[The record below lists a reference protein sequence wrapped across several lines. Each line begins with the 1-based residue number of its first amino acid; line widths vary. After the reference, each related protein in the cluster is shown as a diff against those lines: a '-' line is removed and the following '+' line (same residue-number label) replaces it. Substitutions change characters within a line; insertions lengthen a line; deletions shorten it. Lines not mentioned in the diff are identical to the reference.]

1 MPKSTRRRPVLLGI
15 SIFSICLALALAAV
29 SPVPDLQVYRL
40 GAQALLDGVPLYDP
54 IPPALAD
61 LGLPFT
67 YPPFAALL
75 FAPLAV
81 LPLRVGSVL
90 LTGLGLA
97 ALLGTLVLTSRRG
110 HAAEVWSRR
119 GKAAVPAALGA
130 TAFGVILLDPAR
142 TTVMAGQINLI
153 LLGLVAAD
161 CLSRRP
167 RWPRGLLIGIAAS
180 VKLTPAVFI
189 VYLLARRQWRAA
201 ATATGTFLAIGAAG
215 FAFAPADSARYWLHT
230 LADTDRIGPNAW
242 PINQSLHGVLA
253 RFGLEGATLAV
264 LWLAAAAAVVALAY
278 LLASRLRDDT
288 GALLVVAAAGLLAS
302 PVSWTHH
309 WVWIAVAAPVLWRL
323 ARRSRRPVF
332 TAGVVGLIVVFVVGM
347 PYQLT
352 MLSDP
357 GTGWSPLTHLW
368 GDSYAIA
375 ALVVLAL
382 VTVHVFRRPAVA
394 STTVAGERAVR
405 PPVSVVGQTRQRPEG
420 RSVEHAAGAASVEQ
434 PGMKEAEVKEAVP
447 R

>member
-1 MPKSTRRRPVLLGI
+1 MPKSTRRRPLLLGI
-15 SIFSICLALALAAV
+15 SIFSMCLALALAAL

-40 GAQALLDGVPLYDP
+40 GAQALLDGVPLYHP
-54 IPPALAD
+54 SPPALVEF
-61 LGLPFT
+61 GLPFT

-90 LTGLGLA
+90 LTVLGLA
-97 ALLGTLVLTSRRG
+97 AWLGTLVLTSRRG
-110 HAAEVWSRR
+110 TAAEVWSRR
-119 GKAAVPAALGA
+119 GRAAVPYALGG

-153 LLGLVAAD
+153 LLGLVAFD
-161 CLSRRP
+161 CLARRP
-167 RWPRGLLIGIAAS
+167 RWPRGVLIGLAAAI
-180 VKLTPAVFI
+180 KLTPAVFI
-189 VYLLARRQWRAA
+189 VYLLARRQWTAA

-215 FAFAPADSARYWLHT
+215 FAFAPGDSARYWFHT
-230 LADTDRIGPNAW
+230 LVDTDRIGPNVL
-242 PINQSLHGVLA
+242 PIKQSLHGVFA
-253 RFGLEGATLAV
+253 RFGLGGTALTV
-264 LWLAAAAAVVALAY
+264 VWLVAALAVVALAY
-278 LLASRLRDDT
+278 LVASRLRDDT

-309 WVWIAVAAPVLWRL
+309 WVWIAVAAPVLWRR
-323 ARRSRRPVF
+323 ARRIRRPAL
-332 TAGVVGLIVVFVVGM
+332 TAGVVVLIAVFVVGM

-375 ALVVLAL
+375 ALVVLGL
-382 VTVHVFRRPAVA
+382 VAVRVLRRPAV
-394 STTVAGERAVR
+394 TAGPPAAVEPPVRAVEEV
-405 PPVSVVGQTRQRPEG
+405 VSR
-420 RSVEHAAGAASVEQ
+420 
-434 PGMKEAEVKEAVP
+434 
-447 R
+447 

>member
-1 MPKSTRRRPVLLGI
+1 MPKSPRRRRPVLLGV
-15 SIFSICLALALAAV
+15 SIISICLALALAAI

-40 GAQALLDGVPLYDP
+40 GAQALLDGVPLYHP
-54 IPPALAD
+54 TPPRLAD

-75 FAPLAV
+75 FAPLAF

-90 LTGLGLA
+90 LTVLGLA
-97 ALLGTLVLTSRRG
+97 ALLGVLVLTSRRG
-110 HAAEVWSRR
+110 QAAELWSRR

-130 TAFGVILLDPAR
+130 TAFAVILLDPAR

-153 LLGLVAAD
+153 LLGLVAVD

-167 RWPRGLLIGIAAS
+167 SWPRGVLIGLAAS
-180 VKLTPAVFI
+180 IKLTPAVFV

-215 FAFAPADSARYWLHT
+215 FAFAPSDSARYWLHT
-230 LADTDRIGPNAW
+230 LHDTDRIGPNAW

-253 RFGLEGATLAV
+253 RFGVGGTALTVAWV
-264 LWLAAAAAVVALAY
+264 IAAATVVGLAY
-278 LLASRLRDDT
+278 ILASRLRDDT
-288 GALLVVAAAGLLAS
+288 GALVVVAAAGLLAS

-309 WVWIAVAAPVLWRL
+309 WVWIALAAPMLWRA
-323 ARRSRRPVF
+323 ARRSGRPLYILGVGVL
-332 TAGVVGLIVVFVVGM
+332 TAVFVVGM

-368 GDSYAIA
+368 GDSYALA
-375 ALVVLAL
+375 ALVAL
-382 VTVHVFRRPAVA
+382 GLVAVHVFRRPAA
-394 STTVAGERAVR
+394 ARAAL
-405 PPVSVVGQTRQRPEG
+405 PADA
-420 RSVEHAAGAASVEQ
+420 AAGRPVGPPMATAVATSVQQPAGPAAI
-434 PGMKEAEVKEAVP
+434 P